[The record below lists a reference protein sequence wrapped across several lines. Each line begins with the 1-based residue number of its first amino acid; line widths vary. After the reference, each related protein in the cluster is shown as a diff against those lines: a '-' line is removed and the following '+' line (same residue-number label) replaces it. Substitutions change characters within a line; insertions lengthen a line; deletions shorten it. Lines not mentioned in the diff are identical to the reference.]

1 MARPRK
7 HRNVCFLPENNRFGP
22 LGVGAGSQNQIIV
35 MPVDQYETIRLIDLE
50 GLTQEEC
57 ADQMNIARTTVQRIY
72 SKARKTIAES
82 IVNGKVIKIQ
92 GGNYK
97 LCNGIGRHCRGGSCH
112 RNGFGRAFIKEKDE
126 NK

>member
-7 HRNVCFLPENNRFGP
+7 HRHVCFLPENDRFGP
-22 LGVGAGSQNQIIV
+22 LGVGAGKQNETIV
-35 MPVDQYETIRLIDLE
+35 MPIDQYEAIRLIDLE

-72 SKARKTIAES
+72 SIARKTISES
-82 IVNGKVIKIQ
+82 LVNGKVLKIE

-97 LCNGIGRHCRGGSCH
+97 LCNGVGAQCRGGSCH
-112 RNGFGRAFIKEKDE
+112 RHRFGRGFIKDKDE
-126 NK
+126 DK